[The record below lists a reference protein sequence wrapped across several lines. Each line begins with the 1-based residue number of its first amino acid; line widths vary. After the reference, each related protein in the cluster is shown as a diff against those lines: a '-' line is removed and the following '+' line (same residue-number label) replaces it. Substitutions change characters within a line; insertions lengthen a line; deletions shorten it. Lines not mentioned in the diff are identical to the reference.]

1 MALVQVWTYAGIQGL
16 IVLFISRVGF
26 QDQQG
31 LWWNITE
38 MHWLRFPSHFLLELL
53 GMWFLATRLLSLFW
67 YSNGSNDVIGYPDV
81 YAIGES
87 EGGYHS
93 IPVVCLS
100 VIDTFWRWFDFVL
113 AREEVRRNM
122 VEAQCSV
129 QITFPVELEGSNVVS
144 SHDLRRLNAMYMKSS
159 TIVEN

>member
-1 MALVQVWTYAGIQGL
+1 MALDQVWTYPRIQGL

-38 MHWLRFPSHFLLELL
+38 INWLRFPSHFLLELL
-53 GMWFLATRLLSLFW
+53 GMWFLATRFLTFFW
-67 YSNGSNDVIGYPDV
+67 YSNGSNDVIAVV
-81 YAIGES
+81 Y
-87 EGGYHS
+87 
-93 IPVVCLS
+93 LS
-100 VIDTFWRWFDFVL
+100 VMDTFWRWFDFVL

-144 SHDLRRLNAMYMKSS
+144 SHYLKRLNATYMKSS
-159 TIVEN
+159 TIFEVTF